1 MTPGDNRRPS
11 DSLMYGNVVFSLPDS
26 LYLLLRDLIVER
38 TGVLFDEPK
47 RSLLADKLSGLVT
60 SNGLTSLLDYYYL
73 LRYDDPAGN
82 HLAELM
88 DRLAVP
94 ETFFWR
100 QSEQLQ
106 AIANIVA
113 PAHFARH
120 PDRPLRIWSAA
131 CCSGEEPISVAIA
144 LAETGQLQPGAVEI
158 VATDGS
164 RAMIERALR
173 GEYAERSFRQLPEKL
188 KERYFEPVGDRW
200 RPLDRLRRVIRYDIA
215 NLARPADVHRFA
227 AADVI
232 LCRNV
237 FIYFADDVIR
247 DVVRVFHNSMPPDAY
262 LFLGAAESLTRLG
275 VDLQLAEVGGAFAYV
290 KARARA
296 QAERKSIA
304 APSASAAVDVPEP
317 SHEWRA

>member
-1 MTPGDNRRPS
+1 MTPEDNRRQPYS
-11 DSLMYGNVVFSLPDS
+11 ATYGSVAPSLPDS
-26 LYLLLRDLIVER
+26 LYVLLRDLIVER

-47 RSLLADKLSGLVT
+47 RTLLADKLCGLVT

-82 HLAELM
+82 HLADLM

-106 AIANIVA
+106 AIADIVA
-113 PAHFARH
+113 PAHFAKH
-120 PDRPLRIWSAA
+120 PDRALRIWSAA
-131 CCSGEEPISVAIA
+131 CCTGEEPISAAIA

-164 RAMIERALR
+164 RAMVERARR
-173 GEYAERSFRQLPEKL
+173 GEYGERSFRQLPDKL
-188 KERYFEPVGDRW
+188 RERYFEPVGDRW
-200 RPLDRLRRVIRYDIA
+200 RPLDALRRDIRWGVA

-237 FIYFADDVIR
+237 FIYFADDAIR
-247 DVVRVFHNSMPPDAY
+247 DVVRIFHNTMPPDGY

-290 KARARA
+290 KAQPRAHVEPR
-296 QAERKSIA
+296 SIA
-304 APSASAAVDVPEP
+304 ASPASSADDIPET
-317 SHEWRA
+317 SREWRA

>member
-1 MTPGDNRRPS
+1 MTPGDNRRPA
-11 DSLMYGNVVFSLPDS
+11 DSLTYGSSVPTLPDS

-47 RSLLADKLSGLVT
+47 RTLLADKLSGLVT

-73 LRYDDPAGN
+73 LRYDDPTGA
-82 HLAELM
+82 HLSELM

-106 AIANIVA
+106 AIADIVA
-113 PAHFARH
+113 PAHFAKH
-120 PDRPLRIWSAA
+120 PERPLKIWSAA
-131 CCSGEEPISVAIA
+131 CCTGEEPISVAIA
-144 LAETGQLQPGAVEI
+144 LAEAGQLQPGAVEI

-164 RAMIERALR
+164 PAMVERARR
-173 GEYAERSFRQLPEKL
+173 GEYGERSFRQLPERL
-188 KERYFEPVGDRW
+188 RERYFERVDNRW
-200 RPLDRLRRVIRYDIA
+200 RPLEQLRRTVRWDIA
-215 NLARPADVHRFA
+215 NLARPADVQRFA

-237 FIYFADDVIR
+237 FIYFADDAIR
-247 DVVRVFHNSMPPDAY
+247 DVVRLFNNAMPPDAY

-275 VDLQLAEVGGAFAYV
+275 VDLQLAEIGSAFAYV
-290 KARARA
+290 KARPRPPV
-296 QAERKSIA
+296 ERKSATA
-304 APSASAAVDVPEP
+304 ASASAAVDVAGP